1 VVSKPPQPP
10 LKTAKAKVK
19 PSGTATVFK
28 TGLRREDNYETGQ
41 LESTTDDD
49 DVVAGSSPHNYYT
62 ALLDMTQTTWFSLCQ
77 TCNSKVINGFYCY

>member
-49 DVVAGSSPHNYYT
+49 DVGDYELSNGGCGRQQSS
-62 ALLDMTQTTWFSLCQ
+62 
-77 TCNSKVINGFYCY
+77 

>member
-1 VVSKPPQPP
+1 MISKPPQPP

-49 DVVAGSSPHNYYT
+49 VVDDYELSNGGCCRQQSS
-62 ALLDMTQTTWFSLCQ
+62 
-77 TCNSKVINGFYCY
+77 